1 MKKSVL
7 CAALVSMAFLG
18 CSSNSE
24 KNASLSSETPGS
36 ESAADFQ
43 SSMNNSEN
51 QRVQPVQNAEGLYEV
66 NGIVIVNKKYP
77 VPSTYNPGVDP
88 TAEAQV
94 NALLSDMVDQG
105 YQVGWSTSNFRS
117 YDYQSELYNNYV
129 AANGQA
135 EADRFSARPG
145 YSEHQTGL
153 AFDLTDP
160 NGELLT
166 TPEESRW
173 LLENSWRYGFIVRY
187 QDGKEAIT
195 GYMPEPWHLRYVGDQ
210 AQAIAQSGLTLEE
223 YLGVEG
229 GDYQ

>member
-1 MKKSVL
+1 MS
-7 CAALVSMAFLG
+7 
-18 CSSNSE
+18 
-24 KNASLSSETPGS
+24 
-36 ESAADFQ
+36 
-43 SSMNNSEN
+43 
-51 QRVQPVQNAEGLYEV
+51 Y
-66 NGIVIVNKKYP
+66 
-77 VPSTYNPGVDP
+77 
-88 TAEAQV
+88 
-94 NALLSDMVDQG
+94 G
-105 YQVGWSTSNFRS
+105 YQVGWTTSNFRS

-129 AANGQA
+129 AANGQT
-135 EADRFSARPG
+135 EADRFSAHPG

-160 NGELLT
+160 YGELLT

-223 YLGVEG
+223 YLSVQG